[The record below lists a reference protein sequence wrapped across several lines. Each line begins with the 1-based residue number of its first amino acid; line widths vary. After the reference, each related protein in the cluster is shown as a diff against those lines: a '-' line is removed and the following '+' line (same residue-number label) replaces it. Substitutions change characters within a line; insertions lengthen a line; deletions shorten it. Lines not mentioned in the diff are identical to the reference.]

1 MHRIRYLPATLITL
15 LLVMTAAVAAH
26 AQPATLP
33 PPFKATYAVSYR
45 GLQGGKLTMQWSREG
60 ESNRYMFETRV
71 DPTMLASL
79 FISDNAVERSEVEAT
94 ATGVRPLRWET
105 DDGKSGQKGD
115 GKLTFDWASHK
126 VTGTY
131 KGKAVELP
139 LTAGVE
145 DRLSIQISV
154 MSALLQN
161 REPGNI
167 SFVNGDDI
175 REYTYTRGK
184 TETMQSKLG
193 PVETVIYESTRPGSD
208 RLSRFWHA
216 PSLDYVPVRLEQV
229 RKGKV
234 ETVMELIALE
244 RGDEVTK

>member
-1 MHRIRYLPATLITL
+1 LHRTRYLLSTLATL
-15 LLVMTAAVAAH
+15 LLAMTTSGTVQAQAAA
-26 AQPATLP
+26 LP

-45 GLQGGKLTMQWSREG
+45 GLQGGKLTMQWSRD
-60 ESNRYMFETRV
+60 SAPNRYVFETRV

-79 FISDNAVERSEVEAT
+79 FVSDNAFERSVVEAT
-94 ATGVRPLRWET
+94 GNGVRPLLWET

-115 GKLTFDWASHK
+115 GKLTFDWASRK

-131 KGKAVELP
+131 KGKPVELP
-139 LTAGVE
+139 LAPGVE

-154 MSALLQN
+154 MAALLQG

-167 SFVNGDDI
+167 RFVNGDDI

-193 PVETVIYESTRPGSD
+193 PVETIVYESTRPGSN

-234 ETVMELIALE
+234 ETVMELIELE
-244 RGDEVTK
+244 RDQAGTQ